1 MVQLRLDAPAKENA
15 RTGKQE
21 WVGGKNPHRSTE
33 RCNGIGSFW
42 GETKKGL
49 LLEKQ
54 IKIISNK
61 NKNELK

>member
-1 MVQLRLDAPAKENA
+1 MAPAAYIAEDGLV
-15 RTGKQE
+15 RHQW
-21 WVGGKNPHRSTE
+21 WVGLGGKNPHRSTE

>member
-1 MVQLRLDAPAKENA
+1 VGRW
-15 RTGKQE
+15 E